1 MEERCNNHLSLS
13 NYHLCVNLGF
23 ISIDFSPLRMDH
35 FVVLVIV
42 LLETPDI
49 VNFVFGGTDYF
60 WIYKN
65 ILELF
70 LRGFSCLMQIYS
82 SLSLF

>member
-1 MEERCNNHLSLS
+1 M
-13 NYHLCVNLGF
+13 G
-23 ISIDFSPLRMDH
+23 H

-49 VNFVFGGTDYF
+49 VNFVVSGTDYF

-70 LRGFSCLMQIYS
+70 LGGFSLLMQIYS